1 MNQVRLTETFYKR
14 SRPTAAD
21 ESVKMRIEEGN
32 HTFFV
37 YKTSKLRDSRTGVL
51 AIYHESVSTQ
61 DCLPSYSEAQELY
74 EAVRKQLAVEG
85 FKHAYKPDVI
95 FPNHTY
101 EAIV

>member
-1 MNQVRLTETFYKR
+1 MNHVRLTETFYKT

-21 ESVKMRIEEGN
+21 ESVKMRIEQRN

-37 YKTSKLRDSRTGVL
+37 CRTSKLRNSRTGVL
-51 AIYHESVSTQ
+51 AIYQESVSNQ
-61 DCLPSYSEAQELY
+61 DSLPSYSEAKELY